1 MDIATGH
8 GICDTVWQQRDQ
20 IAAALLSSAL
30 ATNISGY
37 NLDWETGT
45 PNNVACYVKVWGY
58 VQKKLA
64 AHGVQLQTV
73 SCTIIA
79 WHLGCGFQRFSDA
92 LADRTSTT
100 MPAAPATPR
109 PGATSGTLCR

>member
-30 ATNISGY
+30 ATNISGF

-79 WHLGCGFQRFSDA
+79 WHLG
-92 LADRTSTT
+92 
-100 MPAAPATPR
+100 
-109 PGATSGTLCR
+109 